1 MILAGLGFIPFLLR
15 DPAGWVTGPTPDTIS
30 MVLIVVATAYLL
42 DAFWSR
48 NLVWGT
54 VACVVGVVA
63 ATVRTQLWAYA
74 AILILVLLAHTWR
87 SSGRSRAWKQGG
99 VLASVGA
106 ALIVLMGLGMLIR
119 DYILSGWLLFP
130 ATVFPMPVDWRVP
143 DPAASREW
151 IMSWAR
157 EPGASPEEVRNS
169 WDWLWPWVG
178 RTASDWSVVI
188 MLGALSA
195 SILLWLL
202 ARNTRPL
209 VRTQDHGRVGWR
221 GFGLLISPTV
231 VSLAL
236 WFIAAPD
243 PRFAW
248 GLLLA
253 LGLIPLALCLSGLSI
268 RVESVRS
275 PGVVLAVTASFMSL
289 AVAGPVFS
297 GLVNIKGY
305 VEEGFELREYSFGP
319 ISITAHINPV
329 DSPAMVEFMLDDGN
343 MILTPTQD
351 DRCHLAFPSCR
362 PYPDA
367 TMQFRGDSVADGFRY
382 PSIDLISH

>member
-1 MILAGLGFIPFLLR
+1 M
-15 DPAGWVTGPTPDTIS
+15 
-30 MVLIVVATAYLL
+30 
-42 DAFWSR
+42 
-48 NLVWGT
+48 
-54 VACVVGVVA
+54 
-63 ATVRTQLWAYA
+63 
-74 AILILVLLAHTWR
+74 H
-87 SSGRSRAWKQGG
+87 
-99 VLASVGA
+99 
-106 ALIVLMGLGMLIR
+106 
-119 DYILSGWLLFP
+119 
-130 ATVFPMPVDWRVP
+130 
-143 DPAASREW
+143 
-151 IMSWAR
+151 
-157 EPGASPEEVRNS
+157 
-169 WDWLWPWVG
+169 
-178 RTASDWSVVI
+178 
-188 MLGALSA
+188 GALSA

-209 VRTQDHGRVGWR
+209 VSTQDHGRVGWR
-221 GFGLLISPTV
+221 GFGLLLRPTV

-275 PGVVLAVTASFMSL
+275 SGVVLAVTASFMSL

-305 VEEGFELREYSFGP
+305 VEESFELREYSFGS
-319 ISITAHINPV
+319 ISITAHIKPV

-382 PSIDLISH
+382 PRINLLSH